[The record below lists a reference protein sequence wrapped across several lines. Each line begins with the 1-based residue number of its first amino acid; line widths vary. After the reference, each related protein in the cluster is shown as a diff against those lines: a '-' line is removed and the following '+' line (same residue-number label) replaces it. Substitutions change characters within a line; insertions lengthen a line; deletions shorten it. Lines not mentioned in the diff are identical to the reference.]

1 MYRIYVYKYIYKIY
15 IYIRFIWP
23 QSSLNSIKQ
32 ISEERPVRR
41 AVPMDAVYFTQY
53 RIADA
58 FPLYIYLFSMDP
70 CLYLKQRQEI

>member
-1 MYRIYVYKYIYKIY
+1 MYRIYVYKYICKIY

-41 AVPMDAVYFTQY
+41 AAPINGVYFT
-53 RIADA
+53 R
-58 FPLYIYLFSMDP
+58 SS
-70 CLYLKQRQEI
+70 ES

>member
-1 MYRIYVYKYIYKIY
+1 MHRIYVYKYIYKIY

-41 AVPMDAVYFTQY
+41 AAPMDAVNFTQ
-53 RIADA
+53 
-58 FPLYIYLFSMDP
+58 SS
-70 CLYLKQRQEI
+70 ES